1 MVSSDDEMYHILCVN
16 HVGLADT
23 VVPLA
28 QTGLT
33 AQHCFERILMPSSE
47 ESNPPR
53 RLRPLQF
60 QPHDYVLLI
69 NFTAWEASHYR
80 KTVDNLCDV
89 DALRCRGGGAPDQ
102 NFLPLGA
109 TTLAQ
114 PQQPLMDL
122 TSRQEST
129 NVTMEIKARL
139 LRRTDQKM
147 VLLAHQVKSYL
158 VDADDP
164 ADVIACVWS
173 IPETLS
179 PYLTSY
185 GHGLVSQCFSDNV
198 TMQMD
203 VDPSFRYSDS
213 STDQGGGIILELAGL
228 SLRAAFRARNDD
240 EGDSAWT
247 APGCFPRH
255 FQLGKEAVFAH
266 FLEAL
271 EEFQCTELS
280 VWQ

>member
-80 KTVDNLCDV
+80 NGGQPLRRRCFTVP
-89 DALRCRGGGAPDQ
+89 GATRPE
-102 NFLPLGA
+102 FFTTGA

-164 ADVIACVWS
+164 ADEIACVWS

-185 GHGLVSQCFSDNV
+185 GHSLVSQCFSDNV

-213 STDQGGGIILELAGL
+213 STDQGGSIILELAGL

-255 FQLGKEAVFAH
+255 FQLGKQAVFAH

-271 EEFQCTELS
+271 EEFQY
-280 VWQ
+280 

>member
-1 MVSSDDEMYHILCVN
+1 MRQSRWIGRYRRTARTNRLDRPTLFRAHSH
-16 HVGLADT
+16 A
-23 VVPLA
+23 VVRGKQSTPA
-28 QTGLT
+28 APAVAVPT
-33 AQHCFERILMPSSE
+33 P
-47 ESNPPR
+47 
-53 RLRPLQF
+53 RLRALNQLYGLGSLTLPENGGQPLRRRC
-60 QPHDYVLLI
+60 
-69 NFTAWEASHYR
+69 FT
-80 KTVDNLCDV
+80 VP
-89 DALRCRGGGAPDQ
+89 GATRPE
-102 NFLPLGA
+102 FFTTGA

-271 EEFQCTELS
+271 EEFQY
-280 VWQ
+280 